1 MTRKESQ
8 RQSKAKVAATAKPRQ
23 RRSKE
28 KESSAKKPTTI
39 EVEDNSPSG
48 EILSSQDS
56 LEESSASS
64 QDSLQSTRFVY
75 FTVATFYEVLW
86 LNSTGK
92 VALVFVNIPTK
103 IFLLE
108 KLHS

>member
-28 KESSAKKPTTI
+28 KESPAKKPTTI

-56 LEESSASS
+56 LEEFSASS
-64 QDSLQSTRFVY
+64 QDSLQSTRFV
-75 FTVATFYEVLW
+75 
-86 LNSTGK
+86 
-92 VALVFVNIPTK
+92 
-103 IFLLE
+103 
-108 KLHS
+108 